1 MMKINTMKQLYF
13 AIFTLVTTQIH
24 AQNFKVEEISIAP
37 ELVGNYYKNNTDEN
51 TIIVIIPG
59 SGPTD
64 RNGNQGGMINNSLK
78 LLAEGLANNDYD
90 VLTYDKRI
98 VYMLNHYKEEKK
110 EIPILDFKHGIDD
123 AKTIVNYLK
132 NQLGYKNIVLI
143 GHSEGSLIGMIA
155 AQDNT
160 NAFISIAGAGRP
172 IDEIL
177 KEQINK
183 QAPMLNDSSDKI
195 LIELKQGKTV
205 KDVNPFLQALYAE
218 HNQPYLIEWIALNP
232 TQEVKKLNIP
242 ILLINGTKDIQVSE
256 NEAKLLHEANPKS
269 EVAIIENMNHIFK
282 KVIDDKQQMKT
293 YTDPDLAIQ
302 EELITI
308 ITNFLRAN
316 QL

>member
-1 MMKINTMKQLYF
+1 MKQLYF

-37 ELVGNYYKNNTDEN
+37 ELVGNYYKNNTDKN
-51 TIIVIIPG
+51 TITVIIPG

-269 EVAIIENMNHIFK
+269 EVVIIENMNHILK

-293 YTDPDLAIQ
+293 YTDPDLPIQ